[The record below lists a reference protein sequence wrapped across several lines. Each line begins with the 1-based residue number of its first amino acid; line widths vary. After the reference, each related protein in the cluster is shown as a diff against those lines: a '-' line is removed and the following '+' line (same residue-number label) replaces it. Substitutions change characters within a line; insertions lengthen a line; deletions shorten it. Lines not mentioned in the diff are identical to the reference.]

1 MSLVT
6 LCFNTSM
13 CISMC
18 QAIAD
23 NHGYVGIDQETV
35 LINRKKYR
43 VYESSNL
50 FASTPLSKY
59 VPANSRI
66 IMDMLELIKFK
77 FISIYK
83 R

>member
-35 LINRKKYR
+35 LINRKNTGSMSP
-43 VYESSNL
+43 VTLCLNN
-50 FASTPLSKY
+50 TY
-59 VPANSRI
+59 VQECV
-66 IMDMLELIKFK
+66 MQ
-77 FISIYK
+77 
-83 R
+83 